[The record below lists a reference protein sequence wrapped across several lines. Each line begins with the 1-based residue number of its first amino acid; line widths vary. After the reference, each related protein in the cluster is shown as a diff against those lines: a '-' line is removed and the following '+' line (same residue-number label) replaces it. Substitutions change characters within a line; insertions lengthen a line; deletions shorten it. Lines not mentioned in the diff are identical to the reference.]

1 MFGDGGR
8 PIVYNLQCS
17 GCESSIKACTK
28 QTYPDTSCSRQLIA
42 GVKCHGISVNLQ
54 CNNYVLV

>member
-17 GCESSIKACTK
+17 VIDTVPKIAATIKAVVIVCCWLLSEHTV
-28 QTYPDTSCSRQLIA
+28 TPLA
-42 GVKCHGISVNLQ
+42 VE
-54 CNNYVLV
+54 LV